1 MRTTC
6 RISSKPLTAVADLGN
21 LYVSNFFKEVTP
33 DAPRAPLRLGM
44 GEESGLLQLYD
55 TINPDILYRQYWY
68 RSGTNA
74 TMTRQLKDIV
84 DGALRWV
91 RLEDKDIVLDI
102 GCNDGTLLR
111 QYPQDVNVVKV
122 GIDPAKNLAE
132 TCRSHCDLHLTD
144 YFTDDAYLSLTDG
157 RKAKVITSIAMF
169 YDLED
174 PHTFVE
180 GVRQCLDDNGIWILQ
195 LSYTPLMI
203 TQNAF
208 DNIVHEHLEFYTLL
222 SMQYLLERHDL
233 KVVDVE
239 LNDTNSGSVRL
250 TVTKKTNPLNS
261 TPLFDKD
268 IGEFRYQ
275 SLLSYE
281 KQLHLDEPQVY
292 HDFMRRIII
301 LKEKTLNLLGKLARE
316 GKTVFGY
323 GASTKGNTLLQYYGI
338 GQNLV
343 RCIVERQPQKFGL
356 LTVGSWI
363 PIVSEEEMRKTR
375 PDYLLILPWHFINEF
390 RYRERDY
397 LRSGGKFIVPLPELE
412 IIGS

>member
-1 MRTTC
+1 
-6 RISSKPLTAVADLGN
+6 
-21 LYVSNFFKEVTP
+21 
-33 DAPRAPLRLGM
+33 
-44 GEESGLLQLYD
+44 
-55 TINPDILYRQYWY
+55 
-68 RSGTNA
+68 
-74 TMTRQLKDIV
+74 
-84 DGALRWV
+84 
-91 RLEDKDIVLDI
+91 
-102 GCNDGTLLR
+102 
-111 QYPQDVNVVKV
+111 
-122 GIDPAKNLAE
+122 
-132 TCRSHCDLHLTD
+132 
-144 YFTDDAYLSLTDG
+144 
-157 RKAKVITSIAMF
+157 MF

-261 TPLFDKD
+261 TPLFNKD